1 MNNMKQRLTGKIL
14 SMLFLLFAIGWT
26 VNSSAQGASAQGV
39 TFSTQDNGDGNKT
52 LIVKAWG
59 DLADYKAQVA
69 TQKKWN
75 KSAEKNVYNYVNNKY
90 QTVYENEVID
100 DRSYYTATKDFT
112 LLLDGAPE
120 NGDYFYNVASTDS
133 WDFSKSSGKHVYKV
147 YPSYD
152 NTIHRSNEEEVS
164 SSTTSFDKSSTFTY
178 NGNTYSIYILSAN
191 EIAKDAAVDPSS
203 VTLITLEDLNNY
215 LLSTIVYTPVYNK
228 DIYRSRNDG
237 AKEPLTAGQQ
247 QTYEPGDKFWTAT
260 NEYHAI
266 ENFNDFLA
274 EHKDYYTQNYE
285 TRNFVDIVAL
295 NLVSNGC
302 TSIKFVQDEDH
313 ADNPIK
319 MGISQFA
326 SILNSHPD
334 GTYTYPLTTN
344 KASIVDFSE
353 VNIPAS
359 DFNSFSFSGQDGPSF
374 ILPDNLTDDESK
386 QIASTI
392 GYINGNIYWFSE
404 KNQEGKYT
412 ALNVQIKNDAKFVSA
427 ATAKKDRESVKSV
440 VLYGSLYKDTPLSYF
455 DIAGIDNLVLSN
467 IDQKGSLDVFKN
479 FKNVKRIILKNEQN
493 LAQYDEL
500 ANTKGCSVEVV
511 QTITAMQSGVE
522 CNEDGKDNVNGVT
535 INLLKIHALKPG
547 ALANMTHYYD
557 PTYSEALWY
566 EVSGKF
572 NNEDLKFFN
581 NVDTKR
587 LNLSQVEFADDVTDK
602 ETALNA
608 IVNDKLE
615 YLALPDLGIN
625 PSDPL
630 FTTLFKNN
638 SKNLKAVC
646 QYNSKDTKF
655 TSYSKVQGSLPILTS
670 MINKGSEKGIKNQM
684 RKVKL
689 SGKLNAR
696 DITTGAQTFDEN
708 GHFVWDKDPDPLCS
722 NTSGGK
728 DDPRKLVGTSQMGA
742 FGHGQDYVDLKDAEF
757 DKITDMTLS
766 YTSLLTN
773 DVKEVI
779 IPSSATELPADFM
792 DLNGNN
798 IEKICIP
805 RNIKKIG
812 LRAFQNLTRLNKV
825 TTTDKDGNEIDY
837 GFSNY
842 VKYSVETVDKVTN
855 TTTKDQQETDIP
867 NDPNSGS
874 IVFSDALEEID
885 SWAFNCV
892 ERIKDVYNLATKA
905 PKCHINAFGSNP
917 CTGNNGFSPIGG
929 ITRSDFNIHQTNGYI
944 DKWIVMLHYPTS
956 IQGTDLEKRYKDI
969 TRDYTI
975 SDAEGH
981 TDGQGN
987 LLCWPNQSEFNRSY
1001 TQGTNGYL
1009 WDAWETDRTE
1019 WSNLGSYAL
1028 AHSSKNTG
1036 YQVEQDK
1043 ANEWYEECK
1052 NLDKQDAIF
1061 YHTGYETDGKSVV
1074 RITDDT
1080 KDVDQGAW
1088 QKVTYSDPD
1097 KADKQLY
1104 DGDYRG
1110 WHQFVLCA
1118 TSRAKDEKPG
1128 HNFRFINDN
1137 GWWTICVPF
1146 DMTKAE
1152 VSKMFGIGGKHG
1164 GPHVCEFT
1172 GVERTNP
1179 DADQKNGSILL
1190 KFDRDVYNNVYKKD
1204 ADNKNTLEVERKTND
1219 DDIVIHAGVPYML
1232 QPDFDVKDDGT
1243 LRTPFAP
1250 GDQIF
1255 RSEKCKAKT
1264 SLELR
1269 SLARKNF
1276 VDVLALDKDGNPAK
1290 DAKSN
1295 DYHYYFIGNFWQTEM
1310 PQYAYFLA
1318 WYYPTAEQVK
1328 EGFSPNG
1335 FATYFWQK
1343 EMPAQTLN
1351 WNAFTAII
1359 GSQWSTDDRKFFVPD
1374 GKLGNIHWYTRKG
1387 NDANGGSVFA
1397 DDSFNTSTSAKR
1409 GNSPENVSFSF
1420 GGDNTAD
1427 GITKV
1432 HFGDQTLDVYNGK
1445 VYNLNGQYVGDSLEN
1460 LPKGIYIAGGKKYVV
1475 K

>member
-1 MNNMKQRLTGKIL
+1 MNNMKQRLTGKTGKIL

-26 VNSSAQGASAQGV
+26 VNSSAQGVSLSSG
-39 TFSTQDNGDGNKT
+39 GDDNKT

-59 DLADYKAQVA
+59 NLDGYTAKVA

-75 KSAEKNVYNYVNNKY
+75 KSAVNNVYSGSVGHE
-90 QTVYENEVID
+90 QTVNENEVVD
-100 DRSYYTATKDFT
+100 ETSTTQYYTADKTYT
-112 LLLDGAPE
+112 LLFDGGMPTTEGNYAYNIVTTNKWDPSKWSPKHIYSVYSNNNTWYISAEVGEKSDPMQSWQSKVSYNGVEYAPYIIS
-120 NGDYFYNVASTDS
+120 DDKIT
-133 WDFSKSSGKHVYKV
+133 
-147 YPSYD
+147 
-152 NTIHRSNEEEVS
+152 
-164 SSTTSFDKSSTFTY
+164 STTF
-178 NGNTYSIYILSAN
+178 
-191 EIAKDAAVDPSS
+191 DPST
-203 VTLITLEDLNNY
+203 VTFLKVDDLNNY
-215 LLSTIVYTPVYNK
+215 YNSTTTYQANIGLYRSQNGGTKEALTSGTTYTYESTDKFYSATNVYTKIDN
-228 DIYRSRNDG
+228 IG
-237 AKEPLTAGQQ
+237 E
-247 QTYEPGDKFWTAT
+247 
-260 NEYHAI
+260 
-266 ENFNDFLA
+266 FLSN
-274 EHKDYYTQNYE
+274 HSDYYTQNYD
-285 TRNFVDIVAL
+285 TRNFVEIVAL

-302 TSIKFVQDEDH
+302 TSIKFEQDAEH

-319 MGISQFA
+319 INISQFA

-334 GTYTYPLTTN
+334 GTYTYPLATN
-344 KASIVDFSE
+344 NASIVDFSE

-359 DFNSFSFSGQDGPSF
+359 DFKSFSFSGTGGPSF
-374 ILPDNLTDDESK
+374 ILPDSLTDDESK

-392 GYINGNIYWFSE
+392 GYSFGNIYWFSE

-587 LNLSQVEFADDVTDK
+587 LNLSQVEFADDVKDK

-757 DKITDMTLS
+757 VKITDMTLS

-792 DLNGNN
+792 DLKGNN

-917 CTGNNGFSPIGG
+917 CTGNNGFTPVGG
-929 ITRSDFNIHQTNGYI
+929 ITRNDFNTHQDANGYI

-956 IQGTDLEKRYKDI
+956 IQGTDLEKRYKDV

-981 TDGQGN
+981 TDGHGN

-1028 AHSSKNTG
+1028 AHSSKNTS

-1052 NLDKQDAIF
+1052 NKDKGKSIF
-1061 YHTGYETDGKSVV
+1061 YHTAFKTVDENII
-1074 RITDDT
+1074 RTDDSDN
-1080 KDVDQGAW
+1080 DVDKGDW
-1088 QKVTYSDPD
+1088 QKVTYSDRD

-1118 TSRAKDEKPG
+1118 TSAKGEKPG

-1146 DMTKAE
+1146 NMTKAE
-1152 VSKMFGIGGKHG
+1152 VRQMFGIGGNHG

-1179 DADQKNGSILL
+1179 DADKKNGSILL

-1204 ADNKNTLEVERKTND
+1204 ADNKITLEVERKTND
-1219 DDIVIHAGVPYML
+1219 DDIVIHEGVPYML
-1232 QPDFDVKDDGT
+1232 QPDFDVKDDGS

-1255 RSEKCKAKT
+1255 RSEKCKART

-1269 SLARKNF
+1269 SLARDNF
-1276 VDVLALDKDGNPAK
+1276 VDVLALYKDSNAVQ
-1290 DAKSN
+1290 DAKNN

-1318 WYYPTAEQVK
+1318 WYYPTDEQLK
-1328 EGFSPNG
+1328 QGFSPNG

-1374 GKLGNIHWYTRKG
+1374 GKLGNIHWYTRKD
-1387 NDANGGSVFA
+1387 NDAKGGSVFA
-1397 DDSFNTSTSAKR
+1397 DDSFNTSTSGKR

>member
-26 VNSSAQGASAQGV
+26 VNSSAQGVS
-39 TFSTQDNGDGNKT
+39 FSSGGDDNKT

-59 DLADYKAQVA
+59 DLTDYKAQVA

-75 KSAEKNVYNYVNNKY
+75 KSAVNNVYSGSVGHE
-90 QTVYENEVID
+90 QTVNENQVVDET
-100 DRSYYTATKDFT
+100 SATQYYTATKNFT
-112 LLLDGAPE
+112 LLFDGGAPE

-147 YPSYD
+147 YKSYD
-152 NTIHRSNEEEVS
+152 NSIHRDDEVS
-164 SSTTSFDKSSTFTY
+164 SSTTSFDKSTTFTY
-178 NGNTYSIYILSAN
+178 EGNAYSIYILSAN
-191 EIAKDAAVDPSS
+191 EIAMNAEVDLSS
-203 VTLITLEDLNNY
+203 VTLITLNDLNNY
-215 LLSTIVYTPVYNK
+215 LLSTIVYTPGYNK

-260 NEYHAI
+260 NEYQAI

-274 EHKDYYTQNYE
+274 KHADYYTQNYE

-302 TSIKFVQDEDH
+302 TSIKFEQDAEH
-313 ADNPIK
+313 ADDPIK
-319 MGISQFA
+319 INISQFA
-326 SILNSHPD
+326 SILNSHSD
-334 GTYTYPLTTN
+334 GTYTYPLATN
-344 KASIVDFSE
+344 NASIVDFSE

-359 DFNSFSFSGQDGPSF
+359 DFSSFRFSGTGGPSF

-392 GYINGNIYWFSE
+392 GYSYGNIYWLSE
-404 KNQEGKYT
+404 KNQEGEYT

-427 ATAKKDRESVKSV
+427 ATAKKNKESVKSV
-440 VLYGSLYKDTPLSYF
+440 VLYGSLNSATSLSNF

-467 IDQKGSLDVFKN
+467 ITQKGSLDVFKK
-479 FKNVKRIILKNEQN
+479 FKNVKRIILKDEQN
-493 LAQYDEL
+493 LAQYDVL
-500 ANTKGCSVEVV
+500 ANTEGCSVEVV
-511 QTITAMQSGVE
+511 QTITNMGNGESDIDASQTYT
-522 CNEDGKDNVNGVT
+522 NEEGKSVNYT
-535 INLLKIHALKPG
+535 LLKILILKPG
-547 ALANMTHYYD
+547 GMTGLAHYYQDDYSKAYWMEISGTADATDFAFFNGLDIDKLNLD
-557 PTYSEALWY
+557 P
-566 EVSGKF
+566 
-572 NNEDLKFFN
+572 LKF
-581 NVDTKR
+581 
-587 LNLSQVEFADDVTDK
+587 SDDVTDK
-602 ETALNA
+602 ESVINS
-608 IVNDKLE
+608 IKNDKIK
-615 YLALPDLGIN
+615 YLALPDIGT
-625 PSDPL
+625 DPKDSL
-630 FTTLFKNN
+630 FETLRKNN
-638 SKNLKAVC
+638 INLKAVC
-646 QYNSKDTKF
+646 QYDSVNKKF
-655 TSYSKVQGSLPILTS
+655 TSYSEEEGSLPYLTS
-670 MINKGSEKGIKNQM
+670 MINNSNNNIKGNITKG
-684 RKVKL
+684 KL

-696 DITTGAQTFDEN
+696 DLCNGSINVDKN
-708 GHFVWDKDPDPLCS
+708 GHFVFTEPVNEYSTDQVAGRTLA
-722 NTSGGK
+722 
-728 DDPRKLVGTSQMGA
+728 GTPKIGA
-742 FGHGQDYVDLKDAEF
+742 FSHNMDLIDLKNAEF
-757 DKITDMTLS
+757 SNIEDFTLS
-766 YTSLLTN
+766 KTN
-773 DVKEVI
+773 LPANETGLQII
-779 IPSSATELPADFM
+779 IPSSVTELPADFM
-792 DLNGNN
+792 NSTLTM
-798 IEKICIP
+798 ESICIP
-805 RNIKKIG
+805 HNILKIG
-812 LRAFQNLTRLNKV
+812 PRAFHNMNQINHI
-825 TTTDKDGNEIDY
+825 TTTDKDDNLIDY
-837 GFSNY
+837 GFSNA
-842 VKYSVETVDKVTN
+842 VKVNDVEEDGKTYA
-855 TTTKDQQETDIP
+855 DQFEVPDTP
-867 NDPNSGS
+867 DPNSGS
-874 IVFSDALEEID
+874 FVFSDALQEIGTL
-885 SWAFNCV
+885 AFDGV
-892 ERIKDVYNLATKA
+892 YRIKDIYCLSEKA
-905 PKCHINAFGSNP
+905 PKCSVDAFGSNS
-917 CTGNNGFSPIGG
+917 CTGNNGYSPRGG
-929 ITRSDFNIHQTNGYI
+929 ITRNDYYKGITSEGYG
-944 DKWIVMLHYPTS
+944 DHWVVMLHYPTS
-956 IQGTDLEKRYKDI
+956 IQGTDLEKLYTDV

-1009 WDAWETDRTE
+1009 WRAWNTKRSA
-1019 WSNLGSYAL
+1019 WNNSGSYPL
-1028 AHSSKNTG
+1028 DHSKDNTD
-1036 YQVEQDK
+1036 YNVSQDK
-1043 ANEWYEECK
+1043 ANTWYTDCD
-1052 NLDKQDAIF
+1052 NSDKKDAIF

-1080 KDVDQGAW
+1080 KDVDNGDW
-1088 QKVTYSDPD
+1088 QKVKYSDPD
-1097 KADKQLY
+1097 KGDEQLY

-1118 TSRAKDEKPG
+1118 TSRAKGEEHG

-1152 VSKMFGIGGKHG
+1152 VRQMFGIGGKHG

-1179 DADQKNGSILL
+1179 DADKKNGSILL

-1204 ADNKNTLEVERKTND
+1204 ADKKSTLEIDHKTGD
-1219 DDIVIHAGVPYML
+1219 DEIVIHAGVPYML
-1232 QPDFDVKDDGT
+1232 QPDFDVKDDGS
-1243 LRTPFAP
+1243 LSTPFKP

-1255 RSEKCKAKT
+1255 RSEKCKART
-1264 SLELR
+1264 NLELR
-1269 SLARKNF
+1269 TFARDNF
-1276 VDVLALDKDGNPAK
+1276 VDVLALDKDSNAVK
-1290 DAKSN
+1290 DANNN

-1318 WYYPTAEQVK
+1318 WYYPTDEQIK

-1359 GSQWSTDDRKFFVPD
+1359 GSQWPLEERRFFVPENV
-1374 GKLGNIHWYTRKG
+1374 LGNIHWYTRKG
-1387 NDANGGSVFA
+1387 NDAKGGSVFA
-1397 DDSFNTSTSAKR
+1397 DDSFNTSTTAKR